1 LIRIAMGDIT
11 DQQVD
16 AIVNSA
22 NESLWAGGGV
32 CGAIHAAAGPE
43 LERACREI
51 GGCPTG
57 EAVITPGF
65 ELKARFVIHAV
76 GPRWRGGGHGEADLL
91 ERCYGSLLRVA
102 AENGIR
108 SLAIPSIS
116 TGIYRFP
123 LEAAAA
129 IAMRVLRGGDRE
141 DLDVRMVC
149 FDALTLEAYAE
160 ALRAG

>member
-1 LIRIAMGDIT
+1 
-11 DQQVD
+11 
-16 AIVNSA
+16 
-22 NESLWAGGGV
+22 
-32 CGAIHAAAGPE
+32 
-43 LERACREI
+43 
-51 GGCPTG
+51 
-57 EAVITPGF
+57 VITPGF
-65 ELKARFVIHAV
+65 GLKARFVIHAV

-91 ERCYGSLLRVA
+91 ERCYRNTLRVA
-102 AENGIR
+102 ASNGIR

-129 IAMRVLRGGDRE
+129 IAMQVLRGGDRE

-149 FDALTLEAYAE
+149 FDALTLEAYEE